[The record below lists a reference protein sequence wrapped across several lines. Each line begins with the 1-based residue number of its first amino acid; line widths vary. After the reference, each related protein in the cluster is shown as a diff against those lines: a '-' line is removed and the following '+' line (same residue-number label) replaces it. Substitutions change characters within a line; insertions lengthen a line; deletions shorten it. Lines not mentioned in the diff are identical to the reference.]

1 MPSDFVPQG
10 GQGCLVTVSDD
21 WILNIAHSSD
31 IAILFSV
38 KTPVEL
44 VELQI
49 AQPGS
54 KQKYDFIN

>member
-1 MPSDFVPQG
+1 LFLNEARAV
-10 GQGCLVTVSDD
+10 CLLEPDD